1 MFLNLFFKK
10 NNHTKDH
17 PTKDKKNRYADQ
29 KAIYADRWDPAIQK
43 PVIRSSICTGE
54 KVAGFKNLTTGKF
67 EDIMLIR
74 DDHDLDEFLSL
85 YGVDAGT
92 ITKEW

>member
-1 MFLNLFFKK
+1 MFFSNLFK
-10 NNHTKDH
+10 NDN
-17 PTKDKKNRYADQ
+17 PARDKRSRYTGQ
-29 KAIYADRWDPAIQK
+29 KAIYADRWDRSLQK

-54 KVAGFKNLTTGKF
+54 KVAGFKDLKTGKF

-74 DDHDLDEFLSL
+74 NDQDLDEFLSL
-85 YGVDAGT
+85 YGIDAGE

>member
-1 MFLNLFFKK
+1 MFLDKLFQKFNQ
-10 NNHTKDH
+10 NNE
-17 PTKDKKNRYADQ
+17 PGN
-29 KAIYADRWDPAIQK
+29 AIYADRWNREIQK

-74 DDHDLDEFLSL
+74 NNKDMQEFLDL
-85 YGVDAGT
+85 YGVKQEE
-92 ITKEW
+92 ITEEW